1 MEPLITKEESR
12 DKMNAI
18 TCRIHNDFNCYY
30 GNVFQSNNDS
40 TQKNM
45 TGLLSKQCKK
55 VYVTLYSAPTK

>member
-40 TQKNM
+40 TQKI
-45 TGLLSKQCKK
+45 LL
-55 VYVTLYSAPTK
+55 VYLANNVKRFM